1 MTPSNVAPS
10 GMTDH
15 AAAVAD
21 LARDL
26 VRIDSRSPLSNR
38 PVAERIEA
46 ELAGFEVER
55 LDYRDRNGVEKRA
68 LVAHRGRKGGLAL
81 SGHMDTVPAT
91 GWRTDPSERPDR
103 GRAPAGAR
111 QHRHEGPDGRSHRGG
126 ARAAR

>member
-1 MTPSNVAPS
+1 
-10 GMTDH
+10 MTDY
-15 AAAVAD
+15 AGAVAE

-38 PVAERIEA
+38 PLAERIEA
-46 ELAGFEVER
+46 ELAGFEIER

-68 LVAHRGRKGGLAL
+68 LVAHRGGKGGLAL
-81 SGHMDTVPAT
+81 SGHMDTVP
-91 GWRTDPSERPDR
+91 SLERPDR

-111 QHRHEGPDGRSHRGG
+111 QHRHERPDGRGHRGG